1 MTQKAK
7 SRRFSPSLDLHG
19 TSVEGTEAPAA
30 LADLKMKARSV
41 PTTVIRLDVWT
52 PCGGSCM
59 EAERSHG
66 SRSIDDIGT
75 DAITFDLGNPQ
86 DKDQCRLAH
95 GFSCVRGC
103 LQHPLFVSGSRLQSC
118 IYLHEVFFSTSRF
131 HSATIS
137 GRNRQGDAMTWYK
150 RKLSHCFWGLCEEL
164 AQETWPSKMADHL
177 ILPSHAICLSCDPFR
192 SIKQANK
199 AWCFQAQFE

>member
-30 LADLKMKARSV
+30 LANLKMKARSV

-66 SRSIDDIGT
+66 SGSIDGIGT

-95 GFSCVRGC
+95 GFSCVAACNIPYLSLALDYKVAYISTKFSFPR
-103 LQHPLFVSGSRLQSC
+103 PAFIRLQ
-118 IYLHEVFFSTSRF
+118 
-131 HSATIS
+131 
-137 GRNRQGDAMTWYK
+137 
-150 RKLSHCFWGLCEEL
+150 
-164 AQETWPSKMADHL
+164 
-177 ILPSHAICLSCDPFR
+177 
-192 SIKQANK
+192 
-199 AWCFQAQFE
+199 